1 MKKTIANVT
10 FTENGI
16 LVEKSY
22 AENFEV
28 FANRRI
34 KEEKF
39 TGELLDIAKR
49 LAKTRMAH
57 CYCMLHSHLANAS
70 HITPQIIAWEGG
82 QFSVPVWEAL
92 EGILTLDDVRKLY
105 PLQAQQLI
113 RAMMFQVS
121 NGWVYDYDDNWKK
134 IPKSDIRVTE
144 EFQNFIT
151 EHILVTIS
159 VNE

>member
-22 AENFEV
+22 VENLEV
-28 FANRRI
+28 LANRRI
-34 KEEKF
+34 KKEKF

-49 LAKTRMAH
+49 LAKARMAH
-57 CYCMLHSHLANAS
+57 CYNMLHSHLANAS

-92 EGILTLDDVRKLY
+92 ENILTLDDVRKLY

-151 EHILVTIS
+151 EYIFTELC